1 MRKITKAVCGIGA
14 VLCLFAACSSA
25 PLYVDRQVERHT
37 VEAEWVNVSY
47 TLEELS
53 AMATAVVQADVLEV
67 CCDENGYSLATL
79 CVRESAKGELSGE
92 IVVRDTAWPYE
103 ASAERSWCGEP
114 MMRSGHRVILY
125 LTESDTAGVYT
136 PIGNL
141 ATAKFFLDADNTYH
155 NALLYSV
162 CYNEQAAQSGDPRIP
177 DLTDMT
183 PKTFEELRAFIE

>member
-1 MRKITKAVCGIGA
+1 MRRIQLASCAVCV

-25 PLYVDRQVERHT
+25 TLYVDPQIERHT

-67 CCDENGYSLATL
+67 RCDENGYSLATL
-79 CVRESAKGELSGE
+79 CVRASVKGDLSGE

-114 MMRSGHRVILY
+114 MMRPGHRVILY
-125 LTESDTAGVYT
+125 LTESDTTGVYT

-141 ATAKFFLDADNTYH
+141 AAAKFFLDADNTYH
-155 NALLYSV
+155 NALLYSA

-183 PKTFEELRAFIE
+183 PKTFEELRAFTE